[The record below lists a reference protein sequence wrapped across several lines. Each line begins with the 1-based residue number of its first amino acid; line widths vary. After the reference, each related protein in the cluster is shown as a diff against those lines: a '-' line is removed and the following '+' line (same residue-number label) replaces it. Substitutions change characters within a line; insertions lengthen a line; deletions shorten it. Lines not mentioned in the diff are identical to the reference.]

1 MRRHLFS
8 VIMVAFL
15 VWFTGF
21 SYLRL
26 RFNGMEAVHLSTQTN
41 TLQMVWTT
49 IANSYETSM
58 QAYCDIYI
66 QQEPVLDLLRR
77 ARKYREQ
84 GDETNLAIVRAQLY
98 RLLYPV
104 YHRLQQRDVRQL
116 QFYTPDNVSF
126 LRFHAPHRSGD
137 SVQDGRPSVV
147 MANRDH
153 RMVQGFETGRV
164 LSGFRNVFP
173 LISQGEHLGC
183 VEFGQPFAALRR
195 QMWNMDQERDYKMF
209 FYAPLLLP
217 KLVPE
222 QKKLYTPSQFSP
234 DWLVED
240 ARHELLD
247 SPPDI
252 SSASQGICKLLAESS
267 AFMQALATR
276 KACSIVI
283 KTPDEFWRV
292 TLLPIVDVEGFPS
305 ALMLSFVP
313 DAQVKAFHRNY
324 FWNVFGLSLIVL
336 IGAGISFQILQ
347 KKRALQEK
355 KQRLQL
361 ITNTMSD
368 GLLVIDRNGEISF
381 VNRACTETMGCA
393 LSEMLGQSAHD
404 FLHPHESEQSEALS
418 CPLCKLIKDGNS
430 GLDFHGEDVFVRQDG
445 SHFMAEVNAAPM
457 MKDGKNVG
465 LVLIFRDITE
475 RKRIEEELNKLSHTD
490 PLTNAFNRR
499 YFMNV
504 LTMEAER
511 VRRYGAPLS
520 LMICDIDHFKRV
532 NDSFGHLVGDRVL
545 QQMVATIQERIR
557 STDILAR
564 WGGEEFVLML
574 PHTMLAD
581 AVKKVEELRAAISQ
595 TDFGEAGT
603 VTASFGVTPFRG
615 EDSIDSMISRADK
628 LLYLAKAEGRNC
640 VRSSE

>member
-1 MRRHLFS
+1 MLVRLFA
-8 VIMVAFL
+8 VVMVAFL
-15 VWFTGF
+15 FWFGGF
-21 SYLRL
+21 SYLRH
-26 RFNGMEAVHLSTQTN
+26 RFNGMETTHLSAQTN
-41 TLQMVWTT
+41 ALQMVWQT
-49 IANSYETSM
+49 IVGSYATSM
-58 QAYCDIYI
+58 ESYCDIYI
-66 QQEPVLDLLRR
+66 QQEPVLDLLRE
-77 ARKYREQ
+77 ARQYREQ
-84 GDETNLAIVRAQLY
+84 GDEANLAIVRAQLY

-104 YHRLQQRDVRQL
+104 YQRLQRRDVRQL
-116 QFYTPDNVSF
+116 QFHTQDNISF

-137 SVQDGRPSVV
+137 SVEDSRPSVV

-153 RMVQGFETGRV
+153 RIVQGFETGRV

-173 LISQGEHLGC
+173 LISQGEELGS
-183 VEFGQPFAALRR
+183 VEFSQPFAALRR
-195 QMWNMDQERDYKMF
+195 QLSEMDQTRDYKMF

-217 KLVPE
+217 KLFPE
-222 QKKLYTPSQFSP
+222 QKKLYTPSKFSP

-240 ARHELLD
+240 ARRELLD

-252 SSASQGICKLLAESS
+252 SPAAQTICDLLARSS
-267 AFMQALATR
+267 AFTQALAVR

-292 TLLPIVDVEGFPS
+292 TLLPIIDVEGFPS
-305 ALMLSFVP
+305 ALMLSFAP
-313 DAQVKAFHRNY
+313 DPQVKAFHRNY
-324 FWNVFGLSLIVL
+324 FWNVFWLSLMVM
-336 IGAGISFQILQ
+336 IGAGISFQFLQ

-361 ITNTMSD
+361 IANTMSD
-368 GLLVIDRNGEISF
+368 GLLVIDRSGNISF
-381 VNRACTETMGCA
+381 VNRAGTEIMGYA
-393 LSEMLGQSAHD
+393 LSEMLGQRAHD
-404 FLHPHESEQSEALS
+404 FLHPHEEEQGEALP
-418 CPLCKLIKDGNS
+418 CPLCKLLKDGNS
-430 GLDFHGEDVFVRQDG
+430 GLDFHGEDEFVRKDG
-445 SHFMAEVNAAPM
+445 SHFVTEVNASPM
-457 MKDGKNVG
+457 IQERKHVG

-475 RKRIEEELNKLSHTD
+475 RKQIEDELNQLSHTD
-490 PLTNAFNRR
+490 PLTNIFNRR

-532 NDSFGHLVGDRVL
+532 NDTLGHLVGDRVL
-545 QQMVATIQERIR
+545 QQVVATIEQRIR
-557 STDILAR
+557 STDIFAR

-615 EDSIDSMISRADK
+615 EDSIDSMISRADN